1 MLQCIK
7 TRLDGAMLPVLIG
20 SPWCQKPSPNWLQ
33 VKIYLFKGFYECN
46 ECETGY
52 DKGKGNYCLDIDEC
66 YTVGCD
72 DYDEGLE
79 LLCTNTEGLKRL
91 KVPSV
96 T

>member
-1 MLQCIK
+1 ML
-7 TRLDGAMLPVLIG
+7 LDEMTKLMH
-20 SPWCQKPSPNWLQ
+20 SPN
-33 VKIYLFKGFYECN
+33 KPFKGFYECN

-72 DYDEGLE
+72 DYDEVLE

-91 KVPSV
+91 VSFKGEPFKS
-96 T
+96 

>member
-1 MLQCIK
+1 MVQCYQTK
-7 TRLDGAMLPVLIG
+7 
-20 SPWCQKPSPNWLQ
+20 WLNSCIRQ
-33 VKIYLFKGFYECN
+33 IYPFEGFYECN

-79 LLCTNTEGLKRL
+79 LLCTNTEG
-91 KVPSV
+91 
-96 T
+96 

>member
-1 MLQCIK
+1 MPQNCKIWKKFRGYPLSHHPFSGYSFRDLLIWVNSCI
-7 TRLDGAMLPVLIG
+7 RQI
-20 SPWCQKPSPNWLQ
+20 S
-33 VKIYLFKGFYECN
+33 LFKGFYKCN

-79 LLCTNTEGLKRL
+79 LLCTNTEG
-91 KVPSV
+91 
-96 T
+96 